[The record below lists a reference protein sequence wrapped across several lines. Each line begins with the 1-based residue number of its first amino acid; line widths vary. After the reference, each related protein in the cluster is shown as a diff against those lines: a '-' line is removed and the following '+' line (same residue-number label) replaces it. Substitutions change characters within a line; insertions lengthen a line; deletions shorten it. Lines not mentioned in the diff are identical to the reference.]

1 MSLTLL
7 IIDDDQIIRMQMRR
21 ILEKA
26 GHSVIEA
33 ENGKKGADLAESE
46 KPNAIF
52 LDRNM
57 PVMDG
62 NTTLIKLKNTAETQH
77 IPVIMLTGDSKLS
90 DVETSLD
97 LGACDYIV
105 KPFGRDTPLSSL
117 NKAMEKP

>member
-77 IPVIMLTGDSKLS
+77 IPVIMLT
-90 DVETSLD
+90 
-97 LGACDYIV
+97 
-105 KPFGRDTPLSSL
+105 
-117 NKAMEKP
+117 